1 VPDPA
6 GSAARHPPALRS
18 SAPRAHAAYP
28 DGRIAPRRHPVS
40 PGLPAHPPGP
50 ATSCL
55 MRRGRSASPARA
67 LVDLLQRHTL
77 VLAVIPLDQAL
88 RMILLCQKRFRQ
100 RRFGA
105 EKQRVRTFSPLGQ
118 ARSAVPGVEPR
129 RPAGGNR
136 ISEAA
141 LRAQQRPPM
150 LWLCCGRSVNSA
162 CGRQLPRHFRTD
174 HFISTPGF
182 WQTLYAA
189 GSCRKSG
196 HPMPRPSSY
205 AVRSLAAI
213 RSSSHRRRPPRRQ
226 LVCGEAN
233 RRTSPIAATSPAAT
247 VTLRPL
253 YTTHCWSCRWHLL
266 SAGERHDAG
275 YQRQL
280 QQQLRDWLIAM
291 ASLSAPISA
300 PATEASEP
308 DPVCILFE
316 GRDGAGKGG
325 TIKAITERVSP
336 RCHRS

>member
-1 VPDPA
+1 MA
-6 GSAARHPPALRS
+6 GSYRDTF
-18 SAPRAHAAYP
+18 APTISYR
-28 DGRIAPRRHPVS
+28 
-40 PGLPAHPPGP
+40 
-50 ATSCL
+50 
-55 MRRGRSASPARA
+55 RRGSGKPS
-67 LVDLLQRHTL
+67 
-77 VLAVIPLDQAL
+77 
-88 RMILLCQKRFRQ
+88 
-100 RRFGA
+100 
-105 EKQRVRTFSPLGQ
+105 
-118 ARSAVPGVEPR
+118 
-129 RPAGGNR
+129 
-136 ISEAA
+136 
-141 LRAQQRPPM
+141 M
-150 LWLCCGRSVNSA
+150 L
-162 CGRQLPRHFRTD
+162 P
-174 HFISTPGF
+174 
-182 WQTLYAA
+182 

-316 GRDGAGKGG
+316 GPTAPARA
-325 TIKAITERVSP
+325 A
-336 RCHRS
+336 RSRP